1 MSVESNQLKLY
12 SLTEA
17 AAVMDIGR
25 DTLRSLLADGKI
37 GFILVGRSKKIPYQ
51 ELIRFQT
58 ESLVRQKQTQTNP
71 TLSNAEIN
79 NLITRSV
86 RRPKS
91 NIDSKQILKDII
103 RNVNNGNSKKKRKD
117 STRSMV

>member
-17 AAVMDIGR
+17 AAVMAIGR

-103 RNVNNGNSKKKRKD
+103 RNDNNGNSKKKRKD